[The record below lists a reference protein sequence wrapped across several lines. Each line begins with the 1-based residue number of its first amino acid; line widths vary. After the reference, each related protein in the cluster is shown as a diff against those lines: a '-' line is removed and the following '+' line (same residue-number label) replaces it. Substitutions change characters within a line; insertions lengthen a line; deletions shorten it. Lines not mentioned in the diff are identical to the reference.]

1 VIEGAASDEARLRI
15 ELEGKA
21 EPVVIGLPFSLISG
35 AKLVA
40 DMASFKADLSGK
52 KPAH

>member
-1 VIEGAASDEARLRI
+1 VVKDEVRLRI

-21 EPVVIGLPFSLISG
+21 EPVVIGLPFSLINE

-40 DMASFKADLSGK
+40 DTESFRADLAGK

>member
-1 VIEGAASDEARLRI
+1 MVKDEVRLKI

-21 EPVVIGLPFSLISG
+21 EPVVIGLPFSLISE

-40 DMASFKADLSGK
+40 DVESLKADLSGK